1 MIDQY
6 GRTINY
12 LRLSVT
18 DRCNLRCQYCMPEEG
33 VEKLNREDILSYE
46 EISKIVEV
54 MSGMG
59 VDKIRITGGEPL
71 VRPGIEE
78 LIKMLNAHDQVREIV
93 MTTNG
98 TLLADKAEALKKAGL
113 KRVNISLD
121 TLDPDKFKFMT
132 RGGNLEDVL
141 AGIEA
146 AKRVGLTPL
155 KINVVLINGFNDDEI
170 EKFVMMTKDDSI
182 DVRFIELMPIGEVAN
197 WSKSHFISNQ
207 MVLERMPELKAT
219 TRQDPSSPANY
230 YKLPDAKGRV
240 GLISPISCKFCDM
253 CNRVRITSDG
263 FLKQCLHGH
272 EELALRPLLKS
283 VQLLEHT
290 LKRTV
295 FEKPEEHEIEKGS
308 ALNRNMV
315 EVGG

>member
-33 VEKLNREDILSYE
+33 VEKINHEDILSYE

-121 TLDPDKFKFMT
+121 TLDPDKFKYMT

-170 EKFVMMTKDDSI
+170 EKFVMMTKDDAI

-207 MVLERMPELKAT
+207 LVLERVPELKAT

-230 YKLPDAKGRV
+230 YKLPESKGRV

-290 LKRTV
+290 LKRSV
-295 FEKPEEHEIEKGS
+295 FEKPEEHEIEKGTS
-308 ALNRNMV
+308 LNRNMV

>member
-1 MIDQY
+1 
-6 GRTINY
+6 
-12 LRLSVT
+12 
-18 DRCNLRCQYCMPEEG
+18 MPEEG

-54 MSGMG
+54 MAGMG

-71 VRPGIEE
+71 IRPGIEE

-240 GLISPISCKFCDM
+240 GLISPISCMFCDM

>member
-1 MIDQY
+1 
-6 GRTINY
+6 
-12 LRLSVT
+12 
-18 DRCNLRCQYCMPEEG
+18 MPEEG
-33 VEKLNREDILSYE
+33 VEKLGHEDILSYE

-71 VRPGIEE
+71 VRPGIVE
-78 LIKMLNAHDQVREIV
+78 LVKMLNAHDQVREIT

-113 KRVNISLD
+113 KRVNISMD
-121 TLDPDKFKFMT
+121 TLNPDKFKAMT

-146 AKRVGLTPL
+146 AKKSGLTPL

-170 EKFVMMTKDDSI
+170 EDFVMLTKDDAI
-182 DVRFIELMPIGEVAN
+182 DIRFIELMPIGEVAN
-197 WSKSHFISNQ
+197 WSKSHFVSNKI
-207 MVLERMPELKAT
+207 VLERVPALMST
-219 TRQDPSSPANY
+219 TRQDPSSPASY

-240 GLISPISCKFCDM
+240 GLISPISCKFCEM

-290 LKRTV
+290 LKRAV
-295 FEKPEEHEIEKGS
+295 FEKPEAHEIEKGE
-308 ALNRNMV
+308 ALSRNMV